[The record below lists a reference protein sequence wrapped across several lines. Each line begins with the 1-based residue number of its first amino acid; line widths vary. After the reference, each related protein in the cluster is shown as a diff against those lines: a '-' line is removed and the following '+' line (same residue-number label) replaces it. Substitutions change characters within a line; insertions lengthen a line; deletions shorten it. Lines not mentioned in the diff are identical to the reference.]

1 MAVNENS
8 CQDVD
13 ELLVAYADGELA
25 AEPAE
30 RVSAHLAACEKCR
43 CKLAALER
51 SLDLA
56 RAVWKESADAMATPA
71 AEPVRR
77 RPRWIRAAA
86 AAAACIVL
94 AVGLAVPWLATRPE
108 ARPPGLPPDPRHS
121 AAGVRTMIQREEASA
136 RLAASARILS
146 VQPGAEQAAEDAYRY
161 LASAYSDTPAGREAA
176 RRILPQ

>member
-1 MAVNENS
+1 MAVNEHS

-30 RVSAHLAACEKCR
+30 RASAHLATCEKCR

-51 SLDLA
+51 SLELA
-56 RAVWKESADAMATPA
+56 KAVWKESAEALAAPAT
-71 AEPVRR
+71 EPVRR
-77 RPRWIRAAA
+77 RPRWIKA

-94 AVGLAVPWLATRPE
+94 AVGLAVLWLATGPE
-108 ARPPGLPPDPRHS
+108 SRPPGLQPDPRHS
-121 AAGVRTMIQREEASA
+121 AAGVQAMIQREEASA

-146 VQPGAEQAAEDAYRY
+146 LQPGAEQAAEDAYRY

>member
-30 RVSAHLAACEKCR
+30 RVSAHLATCEKCR

-51 SLDLA
+51 SLELA
-56 RAVWKESADAMATPA
+56 GAVWEESAEAMAAPA
-71 AEPVRR
+71 AECVRR
-77 RPRWIRAAA
+77 RSSWIKAAA

-94 AVGLAVPWLATRPE
+94 AVGLAALWLATRPE
-108 ARPPGLPPDPRHS
+108 SQPPHLPPDARQT
-121 AAGVRTMIQREEASA
+121 AAGVEAMIQREEASA

-146 VQPGAEQAAEDAYRY
+146 LQPGAEQAAEDAYRY
-161 LASAYSDTPAGREAA
+161 LASAYSDTPAGQEAA